1 MRGITGQCAPH
12 LFSAHLFLYLKDASR
27 RPVSHTQLGRRR
39 ACAGYGGYM
48 RKTKEPETINAFL
61 GAGTSIEGTIEFN
74 NTVRLDG
81 NVKGKIHSN
90 QGTVIIGEK
99 AVVNAEIIVDVAIIM
114 GEVNGT
120 IDAKEKIE
128 VYSPGRVVGDIQA
141 PVVLIESGVIFN
153 GNCSM
158 KT

>member
-1 MRGITGQCAPH
+1 M
-12 LFSAHLFLYLKDASR
+12 K
-27 RPVSHTQLGRRR
+27 
-39 ACAGYGGYM
+39 
-48 RKTKEPETINAFL
+48 KTKKPQTINMLL
-61 GAGTSIEGTIEFN
+61 GSDTSNEGTIEFN

-81 NVKGKIHSN
+81 PVKGKIIGK

-99 AVVNAEIIVDVAIIM
+99 AVVNEEIIVDTAIIM

-120 IDAKEKIE
+120 IHAKQKIE
-128 VYSPGRVVGDIQA
+128 VYPPGRVLGDVQA

-158 KT
+158 KG

>member
-1 MRGITGQCAPH
+1 
-12 LFSAHLFLYLKDASR
+12 
-27 RPVSHTQLGRRR
+27 
-39 ACAGYGGYM
+39 M
-48 RKTKEPETINAFL
+48 RKTKEPEKINTFF

-81 NVKGKIHSN
+81 NVKGKIHGN

-120 IDAKEKIE
+120 IHAKKKIE
-128 VYSPGRVVGDIQA
+128 VYPPGRVVGDIQA
-141 PVVLIESGVIFN
+141 PVVLIESGVVFN
-153 GNCSM
+153 GNCFM
-158 KT
+158 KV

>member
-1 MRGITGQCAPH
+1 MNNRE
-12 LFSAHLFLYLKDASR
+12 R
-27 RPVSHTQLGRRR
+27 
-39 ACAGYGGYM
+39 GYM
-48 RKTKEPETINAFL
+48 SKKKEPGTINTFL
-61 GAGTSIEGTIEFN
+61 GAGISIEGTIEFN

-81 NVKGKIHSN
+81 NFKGKIHSN

-120 IDAKEKIE
+120 IHAKEKIE
-128 VYSPGRVVGDIQA
+128 VYLPGRIVGDIQA

>member
-1 MRGITGQCAPH
+1 MLCACQSVILRLTG
-12 LFSAHLFLYLKDASR
+12 
-27 RPVSHTQLGRRR
+27 GR
-39 ACAGYGGYM
+39 ACSGYGGYM
-48 RKTKEPETINAFL
+48 RKTKEPETINTFL

-90 QGTVIIGEK
+90 QGTVIIGKK
-99 AVVNAEIIVDVAIIM
+99 AVVNAKIIVNVAIIM

-128 VYSPGRVVGDIQA
+128 VYPPGRVVGDIQA

>member
-1 MRGITGQCAPH
+1 M
-12 LFSAHLFLYLKDASR
+12 K
-27 RPVSHTQLGRRR
+27 
-39 ACAGYGGYM
+39 
-48 RKTKEPETINAFL
+48 KTKEPKTINTLL

-81 NVKGKIHSN
+81 DVKGKISSN

-99 AVVNAEIIVDVAIIM
+99 AVVNAEIIVDTAIIM
-114 GEVNGT
+114 GEVTGT
-120 IDAKEKIE
+120 IHAKEKIE
-128 VYSPGRVVGDIQA
+128 VYPPGRITGDIQA

-158 KT
+158 NA